1 MEHAPASVV
10 LRQICT
16 WNLGHPMTTKVLIVD
31 DHPFQLQVMANL
43 FAGHPGVE
51 VEVCLSAEDAASR
64 CLSQAYDL
72 VVSDLQM
79 PGMDGIQFIQALSAM
94 PNGPLLALVS
104 VDQGRMLTS
113 AKLAAQS
120 FGLKVLGVLHKPV
133 HASEVDDLLRR
144 LSSVLVTPRYSPPDL
159 RTEPEEQ
166 ELRQALLEGRIT
178 AWFQPKVCLQSGRI
192 IGAEALAR
200 WVTEHNGVLSPAQ
213 FLPAIIRLALEKE
226 LLRKVLAASIEAQE
240 HWKVAGHRIAV
251 SINFPTHLL
260 EQSDLPDQLLDFVEK
275 RGGSPAQLCFEL
287 LEDSMTSLAG
297 DYYAGACRLRM
308 KGFTLA
314 QDDFGQGT
322 SSVHGLVN
330 TPFNEIKIDRALVN
344 GCSSDP
350 ALGTT
355 LANIISLI
363 RQLGMTSV
371 AEGVETSDDLEMLR
385 QLKCDVVQGY
395 LISQPVPMRDFTRLL
410 GSPAN

>member
-1 MEHAPASVV
+1 M
-10 LRQICT
+10 
-16 WNLGHPMTTKVLIVD
+16 
-31 DHPFQLQVMANL
+31 
-43 FAGHPGVE
+43 
-51 VEVCLSAEDAASR
+51 
-64 CLSQAYDL
+64 
-72 VVSDLQM
+72 
-79 PGMDGIQFIQALSAM
+79 
-94 PNGPLLALVS
+94 
-104 VDQGRMLTS
+104 
-113 AKLAAQS
+113 
-120 FGLKVLGVLHKPV
+120 
-133 HASEVDDLLRR
+133 
-144 LSSVLVTPRYSPPDL
+144 
-159 RTEPEEQ
+159 
-166 ELRQALLEGRIT
+166 
-178 AWFQPKVCLQSGRI
+178 
-192 IGAEALAR
+192 
-200 WVTEHNGVLSPAQ
+200 
-213 FLPAIIRLALEKE
+213 
-226 LLRKVLAASIEAQE
+226 
-240 HWKVAGHRIAV
+240 AGHRIAV

-395 LISQPVPMRDFTRLL
+395 LISRPVPMRDFTRLL